1 MANCSGSLICA
12 PQYIYTHR
20 HIFEQGETL
29 MLQKSRM
36 PQFQGIRS
44 DAVTIYIYLVIIR
57 KYLFSPLISAFA
69 L

>member
-1 MANCSGSLICA
+1 
-12 PQYIYTHR
+12 
-20 HIFEQGETL
+20 